1 MNLNSLSTLFFAG
14 LIFTLAPLSSFSQ
27 SAQTE
32 MEIIQDAFGLDKK
45 MAVATFMKLGDEA
58 ADFWDI
64 YDAYENERKE
74 IGKKR
79 IEVIVQYANSYP
91 AISNEEILDLYEK
104 TEDIKKANA
113 ELLDSYFK
121 KMKEEVGLQQAA
133 QFWHLEN
140 YFSAVIQV
148 NIYAQLPF
156 IGYEGRE

>member
-1 MNLNSLSTLFFAG
+1 
-14 LIFTLAPLSSFSQ
+14 
-27 SAQTE
+27 
-32 MEIIQDAFGLDKK
+32 